1 VAVRAIAR
9 VSSAT
14 YMNAMIDE
22 LYSAKVL
29 ALAANL
35 PRLGRLAAPDGS
47 AEKVS
52 KLCGSR
58 VLVDVAVDGDRV
70 ADFAQEVK
78 ACALGQASASVLG
91 RHVVGASVDEL
102 ESALGQFR
110 AMLKQGGSP
119 PDGRFADLA
128 MLAPV
133 KDYPARHASTL
144 LAFEAVCEAVRRA
157 MARTSPAGAA

>member
-1 VAVRAIAR
+1 
-9 VSSAT
+9 
-14 YMNAMIDE
+14 MIDD

-35 PRLGRLAAPDGS
+35 PRLGRLADADAS
-47 AEKVS
+47 SEKVS

-58 VLVDVAVDGDRV
+58 VRVDVKVDGDRV

-91 RHVVGASVDEL
+91 AHVIGASVEEL
-102 ESALGQFR
+102 ETTRDQFR
-110 AMLKQGGSP
+110 AMLKADGPAPS
-119 PDGRFADLA
+119 GRFSDLS

-144 LAFEAVCEAVRRA
+144 LAFEAVCEAVRNALQNNGR
-157 MARTSPAGAA
+157 ARTSPAGAA

>member
-1 VAVRAIAR
+1 
-9 VSSAT
+9 
-14 YMNAMIDE
+14 MIDD

-35 PRLGRLAAPDGS
+35 PRLGRLADAQGS
-47 AEKVS
+47 SEKVA

-58 VLVDVAVDGDRV
+58 VIVDVTVEGDRV

-91 RHVVGASVDEL
+91 AQVVGASIHEL
-102 ESALGQFR
+102 ETTRDQFR
-110 AMLKQGGSP
+110 AMLKTGGP
-119 PDGRFADLA
+119 APDGRFADLA

-144 LAFEAVCEAVRRA
+144 LAFEAVCEAVRAA